1 LFFIRCVLDGDLCL
15 GATASQSSVVFL
27 TEQPPVTIRGMLQNA
42 GLLERDDLSVLCH
55 CDVSTRSWP
64 EIVRLADEEA
74 MRIGAKLVVVD
85 TLPQFAG
92 LRGDAENNSGDALA
106 VLGPVQ
112 QSASR
117 GLAWLVTRHDRKG
130 ASEVGESGRGSS
142 AFTGGV
148 DIVLRLSRP
157 DGNTRPTIRKLAGMK
172 VWAESIDDFAVLGDE
187 EAVVAAETRASL
199 LKLLPEGED
208 GALSEQQ
215 AVEALEKPRAGIQR
229 ALKLLI
235 AEGAAMKVGAGRK
248 GNPYRYYRPIKDAV
262 QTSTLRERFEQNEIE
277 GFR

>member
-1 LFFIRCVLDGDLCL
+1 MSLR
-15 GATASQSSVVFL
+15 
-27 TEQPPVTIRGMLQNA
+27 R
-42 GLLERDDLSVLCH
+42 
-55 CDVSTRSWP
+55 P

-74 MRIGAKLVVVD
+74 VRIGAKLVVVD

-92 LRGDAENNSGDALA
+92 LRGDAENNAGDALA

-157 DGNTRPTIRKLAGMK
+157 DGNTRPTIRKLEGLARFKETPACVLLEKISISLQDPGVE
-172 VWAESIDDFAVLGDE
+172 VWAERIDAFEVLGDE
-187 EAVVAAETRASL
+187 EAVVAAEIRAAL

-208 GALSEQQ
+208 AALSEQQ
-215 AVEALEKPRAGIQR
+215 AVTALEKPRAGVQR
-229 ALKLLI
+229 ALKGLV
-235 AEGAAMKVGAGRK
+235 ADGAVLKVGAGRK
-248 GNPYRYYRPIKDAV
+248 GNPFRFYRPLNDVV
-262 QTSTLRERFEQNEIE
+262 QTSTLIERFEQNESE
-277 GFR
+277 GML